1 MGSPLE
7 PLLADVFMSY
17 VENMTSELISEATL
31 YKRYMDDI
39 LIMRD
44 KDFDVYRLLDK
55 LNGVQDDIVM
65 TYESESNGQLAFLDI
80 LLSRRDDDNIRRSV
94 YRKPTWTGQYL
105 NFHSFCPLQYKRGLV
120 KCLFKRTQII
130 CTFDTLEKDEK
141 ILTDTLIANGYPI
154 KSINRCKSQ
163 LMLRPLVYLV
173 PKKKFISIYH
183 IEANPTA

>member
-1 MGSPLE
+1 
-7 PLLADVFMSY
+7 
-17 VENMTSELISEATL
+17 
-31 YKRYMDDI
+31 MDDI

-94 YRKPTWTGQYL
+94 YRKPTWTGQCL
-105 NFHSFCPLQYKRGLV
+105 HFHSFCPLQYKRGLV

-163 LMLRPLVYLV
+163 LMPRPLVYLV
-173 PKKKFISIYH
+173 PKKSLYQFTIWKRIQQHSFQTE
-183 IEANPTA
+183 IESSHREYLLCCSVGCD